1 MIDETIIREIADRQA
16 ITDQI
21 YRYCRSM
28 DRRDIPLGH
37 KVFHEDAT
45 ADYGPGSYTG
55 TGRGFIDWVAKVH
68 TENFDSHSHQ
78 ITNVIINL
86 DGDRAGSESY
96 VTVALRFTEDGRP
109 KLFRVW
115 ARYLDTWSRRD
126 GHWAI
131 DHRTTIIDLDEERDL
146 EPRSPSYRGDRGPGD
161 PSYAVLGEA

>member
-1 MIDETIIREIADRQA
+1 MIDETTIRDIADRQA

-45 ADYGPGSYTG
+45 ADYGPDSYTG

-68 TENFDSHSHQ
+68 EENFDSHSHQ
-78 ITNVIINL
+78 ITNIIINL
-86 DGDRAGSESY
+86 EDDRAGSESY
-96 VTVALRFTEDGRP
+96 VTVALRFTEDGQP

-131 DHRTTIIDLDEERDL
+131 DHRTTIIDVDEVRTL
-146 EPRSPSYRGDRGPGD
+146 EPRSPSYRGARGPTD